1 MNWRTCGSSC
11 LGATHGACGLPCQDS
26 NKHRSVHTRFGDY
39 IILVVSDGCGT
50 AKHSDIGSEII
61 TSEVTSCISSCLQR
75 SSVIPNLSDLIV
87 HSLGHANQCL
97 AKAATRLAISVNE
110 LAATC
115 ICLVVGPD
123 RYAAAQI
130 GDGIIVGLSNNVSGC
145 LFWPS
150 QEYAN
155 VTHSLTG
162 RDWRSNTQTLDSSL
176 TCTIPDSWF
185 LATDGIQAIA
195 CDYEKKVPVS
205 GFVSVL
211 LDKFKRLSYLSEQD
225 MQLALDTFLQSERV
239 NSAVSDDKTVVLA
252 FR

>member
-1 MNWRTCGSSC
+1 MNWRTCGSSF
-11 LGATHGACGLPCQDS
+11 LGATHVVCGVPCQDS

-39 IILVVSDGCGT
+39 IIIVVSDGCGT
-50 AKHSDIGSEII
+50 AKHSDIGSDII
-61 TSEVTSCISSCLQR
+61 TFEVTSCISCCLQR
-75 SSVIPNLSDLIV
+75 SSIISNLSDLIV

-97 AKAATRLAISVNE
+97 ARAATRLAISVNE

-211 LDKFKRLSYLSEQD
+211 LDKFKRLSHLSEQD
-225 MQLALDTFLQSERV
+225 MQLALDTFLLSERV

>member
-1 MNWRTCGSSC
+1 MDWQTCGSSFF
-11 LGATHGACGLPCQDS
+11 GTTHAACGLPCQDS
-26 NKHRSVHTRFGDY
+26 NKHMSINTRFGDY
-39 IILVVSDGCGT
+39 IILVASDGCGT
-50 AKHSDIGSEII
+50 AKHSDIGSRIV
-61 TSEVTSCISSCLQR
+61 TTEVSDCISNCLQH
-75 SSVIPNLSDLIV
+75 SSFIPSLSDLIV

-97 AKAATRLAISVNE
+97 AGVATSLSISIND

-123 RYAAAQI
+123 RFAAAQI
-130 GDGIIVGLSNNVSGC
+130 GDGIIIGLSNNVAGC
-145 LFWPS
+145 LFWPM

-155 VTHSLTG
+155 VTHSLTS
-162 RDWRSNTQTLDSSL
+162 SNWLSHTQTLASPLPS
-176 TCTIPDSWF
+176 IVPDSWF

-195 CDYEKKVPVS
+195 CDYEKKAPVS

-211 LDKFKRLSYLSEQD
+211 LHKFKGLSHLPARD

-239 NSAVSDDKTVVLA
+239 SLAVSDDKTVILA